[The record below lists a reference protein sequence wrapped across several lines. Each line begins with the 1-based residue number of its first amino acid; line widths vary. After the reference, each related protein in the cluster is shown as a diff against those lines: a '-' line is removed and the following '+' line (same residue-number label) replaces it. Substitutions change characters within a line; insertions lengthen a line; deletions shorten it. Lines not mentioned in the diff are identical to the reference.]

1 MDIFS
6 KKFRTLSPGQY
17 ASKILDVRE
26 VPSKFEGSPSRLEV
40 SFGIEGADRP
50 VRAWM
55 DPHLDSEAAFGRLV
69 SALGFD
75 PNAYGAEPLN
85 TEMLVGRRCEIVLEL
100 IERAERSWLEPVDFH
115 PAKKAVPNGTN
126 DIPF

>member
-1 MDIFS
+1 MNIYS
-6 KKFRTLSPGQY
+6 NKFRTLSAGRY
-17 ASKILDVRE
+17 DAVVLGVRE
-26 VPSKFEGSPSRLEV
+26 VPSKFEGSPSRLKI